1 MVYRLGVWWSHV
13 ECERAQHAVASLVD
27 HICQPEISVHQR
39 WSCTVRRISAL
50 AKVSALNEIITIGRV
65 NRMPVQVSHIKLG
78 ILDLW
83 GQADSVG
90 A

>member
-1 MVYRLGVWWSHV
+1 M
-13 ECERAQHAVASLVD
+13 
-27 HICQPEISVHQR
+27 
-39 WSCTVRRISAL
+39 RRISAL